1 MCRAGAPR
9 FRSGTPKRFPRG
21 WGSCV
26 PSGMRARVTGCGASE
41 PTAPFSVA
49 VFAPDHVLRR
59 AVQAVQV
66 VLEGFPADQGGIDA
80 WDREVPA
87 RNGTGPVPPG
97 LPPATR
103 WKAEFS
109 SEYPW
114 YHLYPLRKHSLT
126 TGGLSDCERRC
137 ASLPECWTCP
147 SRRGQRHGSPT
158 TWPRRRL
165 AHERARRLSEASHP
179 ESVTRATLVGRA

>member
-1 MCRAGAPR
+1 
-9 FRSGTPKRFPRG
+9 
-21 WGSCV
+21 
-26 PSGMRARVTGCGASE
+26 
-41 PTAPFSVA
+41 
-49 VFAPDHVLRR
+49 
-59 AVQAVQV
+59 V
-66 VLEGFPADQGGIDA
+66 VLEGFPADRGGTKG

-87 RNGTGPVPPG
+87 RNGSDPYRPVPPLG
-97 LPPATR
+97 TP
-103 WKAEFS
+103 WNVGFS
-109 SEYPW
+109 VEYPW

-147 SRRGQRHGSPT
+147 SRCGQRHGSPT

-179 ESVTRATLVGRA
+179 ESVTRATLVGQGRLSSPVCCATKPSVTLSTAAHSGSRRTGCLMPPCPSRSVRRRRSRS